1 MTLPLANVDATD
13 TFQTWLLRTNQ
24 INEKVSVFG
33 AVHGS
38 NANPIVYNVT
48 VGTKT
53 SDHPYHGLGGGSSSA
68 YFINGIESPIL
79 RLKGLN
85 PGRPSYY
92 KFDQSNS
99 TNGGHPLRFYLDKD
113 KTIPYTGGVT
123 VMGSSPGNAGAATWI
138 TVDKDTPSVLYYQ
151 CSSHNLMGYYAQADA
166 STNFIHETVNANTV
180 TANAVTGTTVTGT
193 TVVVGS
199 STGVTAVDT
208 DLSSV
213 SGSDDTLA
221 SAKAIK
227 AYVDAQVTAQ
237 DLDFQGDTGGA
248 LSIDLDSESLTFTGG
263 TGIDTS
269 GSGNAIT
276 FAIDATVA
284 TLTGT
289 QTLTNK
295 TLTNPV
301 LTPTATTAGKIEFL
315 EGTNNGTNKATLIGP
330 ASTADVT
337 LTLPSAT
344 DTLVGKDTTDT
355 LTNKTLTTPTL
366 TGQVIFLGTGGSGT
380 NSLDLDY
387 NGTSGEAKIQAD
399 SGGGDAFLTF
409 GTSASGT
416 VAERVRI
423 TSAGRVGIGDTVP
436 DRALHVNSGST
447 TTVAKLEST
456 GSQVFLQLTDDT
468 NSGYVGADAGALI
481 FQTPGSSFSTKFTI
495 ASNGVSTFADK
506 VVAGSV
512 GFSGSGEQLTN
523 LNASQLS
530 SGTVPSA
537 RISQASV
544 TQHQA
549 ALSITES
556 QISDHGTYMPTS
568 GGTFTGTVIM
578 ADDVE
583 LRMGSS
589 NDARSEWNDASGR
602 VLSRIYTH
610 AGYWQWQAENNGGT
624 NRNLIR
630 AGDTDGNNSSHV
642 ELYYEGSERIST
654 TSAGVT
660 ITGTATATTFSGS
673 GASLT
678 SLPAGQLTGTVA
690 DARIA
695 QSSVTQH
702 QAALSVASSQVTGLA
717 TSATTDTTSASNIGS
732 GTLAVARLPND
743 RRTSGSGTD
752 VYTGNAHDYMFSDA
766 SHGLR
771 FYTAGAEE
779 MRLENDGDLHVD
791 ADVVAYS
798 TTVSDERLKDDV
810 ITIKGALNKVLALR
824 GVEYTWNNGSREG
837 KRDLGVIAQET
848 EKVVPQIVHDHTMPL
863 LDKENPDNGEL
874 YKTVDYEKLTALLIE
889 AVKEQQAQ
897 INELK
902 ARLEE

>member
-53 SDHPYHGLGGGSSSA
+53 SDHPYHGIAGGSSLA
-68 YFINGIESPIL
+68 YFINGIQSPIL

-92 KFDQSNS
+92 KFDQSHS
-99 TNGGHPLRFYLDKD
+99 SNGSHPLRFYLDKD
-113 KTIPYTGGVT
+113 KSIPYTGGVT
-123 VMGSSPGNAGAATWI
+123 VMGSLGNAGAATWI

-151 CSSHNLMGYYAQADA
+151 CGSHNLMGYYAQADA

-180 TANAVTGTTVTGT
+180 TANAVTGTAVTGTTVTGT

-269 GSGNAIT
+269 GSGNAVT
-276 FAIDATVA
+276 FAIDSTVA

-355 LTNKTLTTPTL
+355 LTNKTLTTPDINTPDIDGGTIDGANVTIGSSRFLDVSSGTL
-366 TGQVIFLGTGGSGT
+366 TLAANQISGDKIDGGTISNFTSTGIDDNAGST
-380 NSLDLDY
+380 
-387 NGTSGEAKIQAD
+387 A
-399 SGGGDAFLTF
+399 LTL
-409 GTSASGT
+409 ASNT
-416 VAERVRI
+416 VA
-423 TSAGRVGIGDTVP
+423 
-436 DRALHVNSGST
+436 
-447 TTVAKLEST
+447 
-456 GSQVFLQLTDDT
+456 
-468 NSGYVGADAGALI
+468 
-481 FQTPGSSFSTKFTI
+481 
-495 ASNGVSTFADK
+495 TFADK
-506 VVAGSV
+506 VIAGSF
-512 GFSGSGEQLTN
+512 GFSGGGSQLTS

-530 SGTVPSA
+530 SGTVPDDRFPSTLPAKNGSA
-537 RISQASV
+537 
-544 TQHQA
+544 
-549 ALSITES
+549 
-556 QISDHGTYMPTS
+556 
-568 GGTFTGTVIM
+568 
-578 ADDVE
+578 
-583 LRMGSS
+583 
-589 NDARSEWNDASGR
+589 
-602 VLSRIYTH
+602 
-610 AGYWQWQAENNGGT
+610 
-624 NRNLIR
+624 
-630 AGDTDGNNSSHV
+630 
-642 ELYYEGSERIST
+642 
-654 TSAGVT
+654 
-660 ITGTATATTFSGS
+660 
-673 GASLT
+673 LT
-678 SLPAGQLTGTVA
+678 SLNASNLGSGTVPDARFPATLPALNGSALTSLNASNLGSGTVPSARLSLSASDVPSLATSKVTSGTFA
-690 DARIA
+690 DARISE
-695 QSSVTQH
+695 SSVTQH
-702 QAALSVASSQVTGLA
+702 QAALAVASSQISGLA
-717 TSATTDTTSASNIGS
+717 SSATTDATNASNIGS
-732 GTLAVARLPND
+732 GTLSVDRLPDD
-743 RRTSGSGTD
+743 RRSSGSGDD
-752 VYTGNAHDYMFSDA
+752 VYHGNQHDYMFSDA

-771 FYTAGAEE
+771 FYTANAED

-791 ADVVAYS
+791 GDVVAFS
-798 TTVSDERLKDDV
+798 TTVSDLKLKDDV
-810 ITIKGALNKVLALR
+810 ITIESALDKVLSLR
-824 GVEYTWNNGSREG
+824 GVEYTWNKGSRVG

-848 EKVVPQIVHDHTMPL
+848 EKVVPQIVHDHSMPL
-863 LDKENPDNGEL
+863 LDKEDPDNGEL

-897 INELK
+897 IDELK

>member
-113 KTIPYTGGVT
+113 KSIPYTGGVT

-151 CSSHNLMGYYAQADA
+151 CGSHNLMGYYAQADA
-166 STNFIHETVNANTV
+166 STNFINETVNANTV

-248 LSIDLDSESLTFTGG
+248 LNIDLDSESLTFTGG

-355 LTNKTLTTPTL
+355 LTNKTLTTPDINTPDIDGGTIDGANVTIGSSRFLDVSSGTL
-366 TGQVIFLGTGGSGT
+366 TLAANQISGDKIDGGTISNFTSTGIDDNAGST
-380 NSLDLDY
+380 
-387 NGTSGEAKIQAD
+387 A
-399 SGGGDAFLTF
+399 LTL
-409 GTSASGT
+409 ASNT
-416 VAERVRI
+416 VA
-423 TSAGRVGIGDTVP
+423 
-436 DRALHVNSGST
+436 
-447 TTVAKLEST
+447 
-456 GSQVFLQLTDDT
+456 
-468 NSGYVGADAGALI
+468 
-481 FQTPGSSFSTKFTI
+481 
-495 ASNGVSTFADK
+495 TFADK
-506 VVAGSV
+506 VIAGSF
-512 GFSGSGEQLTN
+512 GFSGGGSQLTS

-530 SGTVPSA
+530 SGTVPDGRFPATLPALNGSA
-537 RISQASV
+537 
-544 TQHQA
+544 
-549 ALSITES
+549 
-556 QISDHGTYMPTS
+556 
-568 GGTFTGTVIM
+568 
-578 ADDVE
+578 
-583 LRMGSS
+583 
-589 NDARSEWNDASGR
+589 
-602 VLSRIYTH
+602 
-610 AGYWQWQAENNGGT
+610 
-624 NRNLIR
+624 
-630 AGDTDGNNSSHV
+630 
-642 ELYYEGSERIST
+642 
-654 TSAGVT
+654 
-660 ITGTATATTFSGS
+660 
-673 GASLT
+673 LT
-678 SLPAGQLTGTVA
+678 SLNASNLGSGTVPDARLPATLPALNGSALTDLNASNLGSGTVPDARFPATLPALNGSALTDLNASNLGSGTVPSARLSLSASDIPSLATSKVNSGTFA
-690 DARIA
+690 DARISE
-695 QSSVTQH
+695 SSVTQH
-702 QAALSVASSQVTGLA
+702 EAALSVAGSQLTGTISVDRLPDDRR
-717 TSATTDTTSASNIGS
+717 SSASS
-732 GTLAVARLPND
+732 D
-743 RRTSGSGTD
+743 D
-752 VYTGNAHDYMFSDA
+752 VYHGNQHDYVFADA

-771 FYTAGAEE
+771 FYTNNAED

-791 ADVVAYS
+791 GDVVAFS
-798 TTVSDERLKDDV
+798 TTVSDLRLKDDV
-810 ITIKGALNKVLALR
+810 ITIEGALDKVLALR
-824 GVEYTWNNGSREG
+824 GVEYTWNNGSRVG
-837 KRDLGVIAQET
+837 KRDLGVIAQEV
-848 EKVVPQIVHDHTMPL
+848 EKVVPAIIRDHTMPL
-863 LDKENPDNGEL
+863 IDKENPDNGEL

-902 ARLEE
+902 AGLEE